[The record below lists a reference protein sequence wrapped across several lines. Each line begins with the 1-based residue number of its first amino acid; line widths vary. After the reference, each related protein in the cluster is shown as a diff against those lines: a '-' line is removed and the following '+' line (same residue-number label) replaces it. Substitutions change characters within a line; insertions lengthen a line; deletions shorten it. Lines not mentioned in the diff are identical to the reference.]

1 MTFNSVSRDKSI
13 PFYGWKDGRR
23 KEERE
28 EGRKGWREEE
38 EKVKDL
44 IMYLYNLTHCKDSE
58 DVEQINVSL
67 SKSIKVS
74 YELIST
80 SFSVAIGWIPSPSP
94 LRKQQC
100 YLVQEAVPQ
109 DHNGGGCEQPTGE
122 MAASAP

>member
-1 MTFNSVSRDKSI
+1 MEE
-13 PFYGWKDGRR
+13 G

-44 IMYLYNLTHCKDSE
+44 IMYLHDLTHCKDSE

-80 SFSVAIGWIPSPSP
+80 SFSTAVGWIPSPP
-94 LRKQQC
+94 
-100 YLVQEAVPQ
+100 P
-109 DHNGGGCEQPTGE
+109 P
-122 MAASAP
+122 